1 MTNIFEIRNLFCRY
15 PKSTKIVLKIKDLS
29 IDKGDIVFFVGA
41 SGVGKSTILETLGLM
56 NNTIVQKS
64 ESKFL
69 FNQSSPDKFDYMD
82 IWNKGDGI
90 LSNLRKKHFSFIFQ
104 QTNLFSHL
112 TAQDNTNIIQ
122 VLQGESLQQAEF
134 ETRSVFKKLSLDF
147 SGDVKPKVTN
157 ISGGQRQRVAFARA
171 ICAEYDVLFADE
183 PTGNLDWYNA
193 DNLMRYLVSDIREK
207 NKTAIV
213 VTHDI
218 ELAIKY
224 SSKIV
229 LMEKQYDKDSKS
241 YFGYIGSNQMYLKR
255 EDFWYMDK
263 LKLTQNEIS
272 DIIRQKIMD
281 QSELNN
287 IKN

>member
-1 MTNIFEIRNLFCRY
+1 MTNIFEIRNLSCRY
-15 PKSTKIVLKIKDLS
+15 PKSTKIVLQIEDLIIS
-29 IDKGDIVFFVGA
+29 KGDIVFFVGA

-56 NNTIVQKS
+56 NNTIVENT

-69 FNQSSPDKFDYMD
+69 FNQAGPDSFNFLD
-82 IWNKGDGI
+82 IWKKGDGI
-90 LSNLRKKHFSFIFQ
+90 LSQLRKKHFSFIFQ

-122 VLQGESLQQAEF
+122 VLQGESFQQADF
-134 ETRSVFKKLSLDF
+134 ETRNIFKKLSLDF
-147 SGDVKPKVTN
+147 GKELKPKVTN

-171 ICAEYDVLFADE
+171 ICAQYDVLFADE

-193 DNLMRYLVSDIREK
+193 DNLMRNLVANVQSK

-224 SSKIV
+224 SNKIV
-229 LMEKQYDKDSKS
+229 LMEKKHDEKS
-241 YFGYIGSNQMYLKR
+241 NTYYGYIGSNQLFNKNNDSWLNGNSKLGHR
-255 EDFWYMDK
+255 E
-263 LKLTQNEIS
+263 LSEI
-272 DIIRQKIMD
+272 IKQKIMD
-281 QSELNN
+281 QSELFNL
-287 IKN
+287 KN